1 MITVRGKD
9 VVLYVYEGG
18 TPTPTV
24 CATNV
29 TRRASANTVPLLT
42 RGAGRKRIFTS
53 TTDEETITL
62 EGVRTLAQ
70 PADWQVDDFEIGETY
85 RIIIL
90 YQDSAGN
97 GVSYD
102 GNVVITGIDD
112 SNGAADFSTYTVT
125 MTRSGAWT
133 KLFDVAI
140 GDTHYLVDING
151 DFILDSFGNRI
162 VTPL

>member
-1 MITVRGKD
+1 MTVVQGKN
-9 VVLYVYEGG
+9 VHLYVYEGG
-18 TPTPTV
+18 TPTLTV

-29 TRRASANTVPLLT
+29 TRRASANVVPLLT

-53 TTDEETITL
+53 TTDEETIAL
-62 EGVRTLAQ
+62 DGVRTLAQ
-70 PADWQVDDFEIGETY
+70 PADWQVDDFNIGETY
-85 RIIIL
+85 RVIIL
-90 YQDSAGN
+90 YQDSLGN

-112 SNGAADFSTYTVT
+112 SNGAEDFSTYSVT
-125 MTRSGAWT
+125 MVRSGSWT
-133 KLFDVAI
+133 KLYDVAI
-140 GDTHYLVDING
+140 GDVHYLVDING